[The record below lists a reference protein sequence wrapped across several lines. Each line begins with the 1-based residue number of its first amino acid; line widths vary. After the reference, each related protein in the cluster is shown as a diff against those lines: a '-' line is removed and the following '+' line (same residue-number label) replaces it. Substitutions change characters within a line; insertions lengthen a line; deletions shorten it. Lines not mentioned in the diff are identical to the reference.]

1 MNQGQGRV
9 AGKVAFIT
17 GAARGQGRSHA
28 LRLAREGADIY
39 ATDACEDIKSLSY
52 GMASEEDLV
61 ETARLV
67 AETGRRIITRKVDV
81 RDQAGLDAA
90 AADAVEQFGSLD
102 IVSANAGICGCRPT
116 VELTEDEW
124 QDMIDV
130 NLTGVWKTAKATIPQ
145 MLATGGGSMVLTSS
159 VVTYSGSRNV
169 AHYNA
174 SKHGVIGL
182 MQTLAAEY
190 GGQGIRV
197 NAVHPGNVG
206 TDMLFSESTLRVFCP
221 DLENPTIEDLR
232 ERARGRNVMDLAWVE
247 PEDITNAV
255 LWLASEESRYV
266 TGVSIPVDCGLRIS

>member
-1 MNQGQGRV
+1 MHRP
-9 AGKVAFIT
+9 IRLDP
-17 GAARGQGRSHA
+17 AA
-28 LRLAREGADIY
+28 
-39 ATDACEDIKSLSY
+39 
-52 GMASEEDLV
+52 
-61 ETARLV
+61 
-67 AETGRRIITRKVDV
+67 
-81 RDQAGLDAA
+81 
-90 AADAVEQFGSLD
+90 GSLACYCPLHL
-102 IVSANAGICGCRPT
+102 SAPGKPLDPRISSKFLPYT
-116 VELTEDEW
+116 
-124 QDMIDV
+124 
-130 NLTGVWKTAKATIPQ
+130 TGSI
-145 MLATGGGSMVLTSS
+145 VLTSS
-159 VVTYSGSRNV
+159 VVTYRGSRNV

-190 GGQGIRV
+190 GGRGIRV

-255 LWLASEESRYV
+255 LWLASEEARYV